1 MEINND
7 QVILD
12 KAGKKSPQQSS
23 ELTSGLYEWAESIV
37 YTLAVVV
44 IIFTFICRQVSV
56 EGPSMEN
63 TLHDGDRV
71 VICNLNY
78 TPKQGD
84 IIVLST
90 KAVEKPIIKR
100 VIAVAGQTV
109 NVDYNVG
116 KVYVD
121 GKEYDAP
128 IKEPM
133 HALNRT
139 DLVKLPAKVPQGCVF
154 VMGDNRNVSYDSR
167 YTEIGMINT
176 KNISGRA
183 LFRMW
188 PFNSFGFLK

>member
-1 MEINND
+1 METNNN
-7 QVILD
+7 QAVLD
-12 KAGKKSPQQSS
+12 KAGKKSPQQAS

-37 YTLAVVV
+37 YTLAIVV

-63 TLHDGDRV
+63 TLHGGDRL

-90 KAVEKPIIKR
+90 KAVNTPIIKR
-100 VIAVAGQTV
+100 VIAVGGQTV

-133 HALNRT
+133 HAINRT
-139 DLVKLPAKVPQGCVF
+139 DLVKLPAKVPQGYVF
-154 VMGDNRNVSYDSR
+154 AMGDNRNVSYDSR
-167 YTEIGMINT
+167 YTEIGMIST

-183 LFRMW
+183 IFRMW
-188 PFNSFGFLK
+188 PFSSLGFLK